1 MTTIDAPDPQTT
13 TESADPVVDGA
24 TARPRRA
31 GITFFDGPTA
41 APALHETGVM
51 SMPTTDPPA
60 DDQVI
65 EWGLSAGHDAR
76 VLFQQGG
83 EDGMSLVWS
92 WFAPG
97 FPLPRHS
104 HDADCLYFVVRG
116 EAVMGN
122 RRVPAGSGFFVPCDA
137 PYAYTAGPEGIEI
150 LECRGASSFDM
161 QITEGLERW
170 SRILDVVRNEGD
182 TWKDAPHHVG

>member
-1 MTTIDAPDPQTT
+1 VTTTDAPDPQT
-13 TESADPVVDGA
+13 APAPDPDAA
-24 TARPRRA
+24 TGGRSRRA
-31 GITFFDGPTA
+31 GITFFDGPPA
-41 APALHETGVM
+41 APALHETGMM
-51 SMPTTDPPA
+51 SMPSTDPPA

-92 WFAPG
+92 WFGPG

-104 HDADCLYFVVRG
+104 HSADCLYFVVAG
-116 EAVMGN
+116 QAVMGS
-122 RRVPAGSGFFVPCDA
+122 RVVEAGAGFFVPSGA

-150 LECRGASSFDM
+150 LEFRGASSFDM

-170 SRILDVVRNEGD
+170 SRILDVVRTDGD
-182 TWKDAPHHVG
+182 AWKGVPHSVG